1 MKRILATTVMLALA
15 AALLPG
21 GAAATNGMNLQGYGP
36 VSAAMGGSGLAFEN
50 GTAAMMINPATMAFL
65 PTGLRFDL
73 ALGNLGPDVDA
84 IVTTPMGA
92 LTAESDADAFY
103 MPAFGMMYR
112 RDAWGIGL
120 GVYSQGGMGT
130 EYGPDTWLADPSM
143 GANTALEAGL
153 VNRSELSVGRVIV
166 PGVYRVNERLSL
178 GATLELV
185 WAGLDLQMALSEAQ
199 FQDLANPMAQNIGTA
214 SGSLLGAFGALY
226 EPFGGTGISR
236 VHHAYF
242 DFSNDSDLYGQARS
256 IGVAGKIGA
265 VFAVH
270 EKLSIG
276 ATYHS
281 PTALGDLET
290 DEATLSMAVNV
301 DPGVFEGAPTGTYMD
316 MEIPVSGSIT
326 VVDFQWPAVYG
337 IGAAFRPNDRFL
349 LAADVRYI
357 DWSGVM
363 EDFTMTFTADNTP
376 ENGAFAGLEMDAVLF
391 QKWEDQAVVSLGGAM
406 RATDELT
413 LRAGFNYGANPVP
426 DDYLNALFPAI
437 VESHVTFGG
446 GWSFEEYGELNLSFV
461 AALESDGTNPGN
473 GSTIPPVEST
483 HSQFNWMVM
492 YSYGF

>member
-1 MKRILATTVMLALA
+1 
-15 AALLPG
+15 
-21 GAAATNGMNLQGYGP
+21 
-36 VSAAMGGSGLAFEN
+36 
-50 GTAAMMINPATMAFL
+50 
-65 PTGLRFDL
+65 
-73 ALGNLGPDVDA
+73 
-84 IVTTPMGA
+84 
-92 LTAESDADAFY
+92 
-103 MPAFGMMYR
+103 
-112 RDAWGIGL
+112 
-120 GVYSQGGMGT
+120 
-130 EYGPDTWLADPSM
+130 
-143 GANTALEAGL
+143 
-153 VNRSELSVGRVIV
+153 
-166 PGVYRVNERLSL
+166 
-178 GATLELV
+178 
-185 WAGLDLQMALSEAQ
+185 
-199 FQDLANPMAQNIGTA
+199 
-214 SGSLLGAFGALY
+214 
-226 EPFGGTGISR
+226 

-242 DFSNDSDLYGQARS
+242 DFSNDSDLYGRARG

-413 LRAGFNYGANPVP
+413 VRAGFNYGANPVP